1 MRTWKYLVLT
11 VVLPALAPLC
21 LAAQTPRHP
30 GLLGISFTPVD
41 TLGTRGGPA
50 VVAGVMPGSPADRAG
65 VERGDTIVEWNGHRR
80 VGDAIQSGD
89 IAAGDTVRLRL
100 RHGTGHDRVL
110 SVVAAEAR
118 DVVPGVRIYSG
129 RDTIIIGDTAIVL
142 NARDF
147 ANRMRVYADSLRVQM
162 DSLRMH
168 MHFVF
173 ADSIE
178 PQMRA
183 AARALEDAHV
193 RVVIPPTEVSVLD
206 LGRRAVAGA
215 EFSDVNSGLGSYFG
229 ASRGA
234 LVLRAAPDT
243 PAAHSGLRAG
253 DVVLEANGKPVSSVD
268 DLRDAVVD
276 AQRANRRSIPL
287 QILREHK
294 RQSLDLKWK

>member
-1 MRTWKYLVLT
+1 MRTWKCLVLT
-11 VVLPALAPLC
+11 IALPALVPLC
-21 LAAQTPRHP
+21 LAAQTPRRP
-30 GLLGISFTPVD
+30 GVLGIAFAPLD

-50 VVAGVMPGSPADRAG
+50 VVAGVLPGSPADRAG
-65 VERGDTIVEWNGHRR
+65 VERGDTIVEWDGHRR
-80 VGDAIQSGD
+80 VGDAIQSR
-89 IAAGDTVRLRL
+89 AVRAGDTVKLRL
-100 RHGTGHDRVL
+100 RHGTGRDRVV
-110 SVVAAEAR
+110 SVVAVAPR
-118 DVVPGVRIYSG
+118 DVVPGVRVYGG

-142 NARDF
+142 NARDL

-206 LGRRAVAGA
+206 LGRRSVAGA
-215 EFSDVNSGLGSYFG
+215 EFSDVNAGLGSYFG

-268 DLRDAVVD
+268 DLRNAVID
-276 AQRANRRSIPL
+276 AQRANRRSVPL
-287 QILREHK
+287 QILREHR
-294 RQSLDLKWK
+294 RQSLELKWK